1 MHRAALDQ
9 TESDLPQNFFPN
21 VFIIEGSARGLPG
34 DVGAGESSG
43 SVLKLSNANMK
54 DD

>member
-9 TESDLPQNFFPN
+9 TESGLPQNFPI

-43 SVLKLSNANMK
+43 SVLKVSNANMK
-54 DD
+54 ED